1 MKRIENLEGKAAL
14 GCIGLPLLLLVGG
27 IVWWSRLQWIPAGY
41 VGVVYDAKGGLEE
54 KFYKPQRLYIG
65 FFQQLYTYPTKLQAA
80 IYTQD
85 PNWGEYRAAD
95 GIQITTSDNTT
106 TIFDVAVYYRVKADD
121 VFTAFRAFGPIPIED
136 IQVQHIR
143 SAVREVAN
151 SVGTQYDVFSLL
163 GPKRAEASTRL
174 TDGLRNVLGR
184 KGLTVERAMLLTAE
198 PRADITQK
206 ITTRVNSY
214 TQLTISKLQA
224 QIADISRQTAITRA
238 EAETKA
244 RTLTASETKDK
255 SLQLMELELQEQAV
269 DAWNGQ
275 LPRIQPK
282 DNQTIIVGS
291 DALQGT
297 VGGKR

>member
-1 MKRIENLEGKAAL
+1 MNRRTL
-14 GCIGLPLLLLVGG
+14 GSGEIGVL
-27 IVWWSRLQWIPAGY
+27 SDY
-41 VGVVYDAKGGLEE
+41 VHARSPGTYVVVDNCY
-54 KFYKPQRLYIG
+54 
-65 FFQQLYTYPTKLQAA
+65 
-80 IYTQD
+80 
-85 PNWGEYRAAD
+85 GE
-95 GIQITTSDNTT
+95 
-106 TIFDVAVYYRVKADD
+106 
-121 VFTAFRAFGPIPIED
+121 FTE
-136 IQVQHIR
+136 
-143 SAVREVAN
+143 
-151 SVGTQYDVFSLL
+151 
-163 GPKRAEASTRL
+163 
-174 TDGLRNVLGR
+174 
-184 KGLTVERAMLLTAE
+184 TAE